1 MVYLDGTKWKAVLTM
16 RAGDG
21 LESPE
26 CFPVRLKFSPGSQV
40 RRIHYAWVVA
50 AVTFVALM
58 GAAGFRATP
67 SVLIVP
73 LQNEFGWNRAII
85 SIAVSINLILFGLTG
100 PFAAALMDRF
110 GLRVVTVGALITVAA
125 GALLTTVMNAPWQ
138 LYLLWGVVVG
148 LGTGCMASVL
158 AATVANRWFV
168 HRRGLVLG
176 ALTAA
181 GATGQLIFLPGLGWL
196 AQSAGWRLA
205 AIAVAVAAL
214 AVVPVVALFLRNR
227 PSDLG
232 LRAFGA
238 TEADT
243 VPTNTGSPIANA
255 FRGLRMGV
263 RSRDFWLLG
272 GSFFICGASTNGLIG
287 THLIP
292 ASMDHGMAEVTA
304 ASLLA
309 VIGVFDVIGTLASGY
324 LTDRFDSRW
333 LLFFYY
339 GLRGLSLLFLP
350 YVFGSPLFAL
360 ILFIVFYGL
369 DWVATVPP
377 TVQLARRVFG
387 AQNFAIVYGWIF
399 AAHQMGAA
407 TIAFAA
413 GAVRTFFGDYQLA
426 FMSSGLLCLVAAGLV
441 LRIAR
446 ERPGTVVVPEPG
458 VGAEAPAYS

>member
-1 MVYLDGTKWKAVLTM
+1 MKRV
-16 RAGDG
+16 
-21 LESPE
+21 
-26 CFPVRLKFSPGSQV
+26 
-40 RRIHYAWVVA
+40 HYAWVVA
-50 AVTFVALM
+50 VVTFIALL
-58 GAAGFRATP
+58 GSAGFRATP
-67 SVLIVP
+67 GVLIVP

-85 SIAVSINLILFGLTG
+85 SVAVSINLILFGLTG

-110 GLRVVTVGALITVAA
+110 GLRTVTVGALITVAT

-168 HRRGLVLG
+168 QRRGLVLG

-205 AIAVAVAAL
+205 AIAVALAAL

-227 PSDLG
+227 PADLG

-292 ASMDHGMAEVTA
+292 ASMDHGMPEVTA

-309 VIGVFDVIGTLASGY
+309 VIGVFDIAGTMLSGW
-324 LTDRFDSRW
+324 LTDRVDSRL
-333 LLFFYY
+333 LLFWYY

-350 YVFGSPLFAL
+350 LAFSTGYLGLF
-360 ILFIVFYGL
+360 LFIVFYGL
-369 DWVATVPP
+369 D
-377 TVQLARRVFG
+377 
-387 AQNFAIVYGWIF
+387 
-399 AAHQMGAA
+399 
-407 TIAFAA
+407 
-413 GAVRTFFGDYQLA
+413 
-426 FMSSGLLCLVAAGLV
+426 
-441 LRIAR
+441 
-446 ERPGTVVVPEPG
+446 
-458 VGAEAPAYS
+458 

>member
-1 MVYLDGTKWKAVLTM
+1 M
-16 RAGDG
+16 
-21 LESPE
+21 
-26 CFPVRLKFSPGSQV
+26 
-40 RRIHYAWVVA
+40 RRIHYAWIMA

-73 LQNEFGWNRAII
+73 LQNEFGWNRAVI
-85 SIAVSINLILFGLTG
+85 SVAVSVNLVLFGLTG

-110 GLRVVTVGALITVAA
+110 GLRAVTVGALITVST
-125 GALLTTVMNAPWQ
+125 GALLTTVMNSPWQ

-158 AATVANRWFV
+158 AATVAGRWFV
-168 HRRGLVLG
+168 RRRGLVLG

-196 AQSAGWRLA
+196 AQNVGWRYA
-205 AIAVAVAAL
+205 AISVGLAAL
-214 AVVPVVALFLRNR
+214 AVVPLVAILVRNR
-227 PSDLG
+227 PGDLG
-232 LRAFGA
+232 LRAYGA
-238 TEADT
+238 TEADS
-243 VPTNTGSPIANA
+243 VPLTTGSPIANA
-255 FRGLRMGV
+255 FGGLQVGV

-309 VIGVFDVIGTLASGY
+309 VIGVFDVVGTLASGY

-339 GLRGLSLLFLP
+339 GLRGFSLLLLP
-350 YVFGSPLFAL
+350 YVIGSASFGL

-377 TVQLARRVFG
+377 TVQLARKVFG
-387 AQNFAIVYGWIF
+387 QRNFAIVYGWIF
-399 AAHQMGAA
+399 AAHQIGAA

-426 FMSSGLLCLVAAGLV
+426 FMFSGLLCLVAAGLV

-446 ERPGTVVVPEPG
+446 PRAGRVEVLE
-458 VGAEAPAYS
+458 PAYS

>member
-1 MVYLDGTKWKAVLTM
+1 MK
-16 RAGDG
+16 
-21 LESPE
+21 
-26 CFPVRLKFSPGSQV
+26 
-40 RRIHYAWVVA
+40 RIHYAWIMA
-50 AVTFVALM
+50 AVTFIALM

-73 LQNEFGWNRAII
+73 LQNEFGWNRAVI
-85 SIAVSINLILFGLTG
+85 SVAVSINLILFGLTG

-110 GLRVVTVGALITVAA
+110 GLRVVTVGALITVSA
-125 GALLTTVMNAPWQ
+125 GALLTTVMNSPWQ

-158 AATVANRWFV
+158 AATVAGRWFV
-168 HRRGLVLG
+168 QRRGLVLG

-196 AQSAGWRLA
+196 AQSVGWRYA
-205 AIAVAVAAL
+205 AISVGVAAL
-214 AVVPVVALFLRNR
+214 VVVPLVAIFFRNR
-227 PSDLG
+227 PSDVG
-232 LRAFGA
+232 LRAYGA
-238 TEADT
+238 TEADS
-243 VPTNTGSPIANA
+243 VPLTTGSPIANA
-255 FRGLRMGV
+255 FRGLQLGV

-333 LLFFYY
+333 LLFVYY
-339 GLRGLSLLFLP
+339 GLRGFSLLLLP
-350 YVFGSPLFAL
+350 YVLGSPQFGL

-377 TVQLARRVFG
+377 TVQLARKVFG
-387 AQNFAIVYGWIF
+387 QQNFAIVYGWIF
-399 AAHQMGAA
+399 AAHQIGAA
-407 TIAFAA
+407 TVAFAA

-426 FMSSGLLCLVAAGLV
+426 FMFSGLLCLLAAGLV

-446 ERPGTVVVPEPG
+446 PRPGHVEVLE
-458 VGAEAPAYS
+458 PAYS

>member
-1 MVYLDGTKWKAVLTM
+1 MN
-16 RAGDG
+16 
-21 LESPE
+21 
-26 CFPVRLKFSPGSQV
+26 
-40 RRIHYAWVVA
+40 RIHYAWVVA
-50 AVTFVALM
+50 AVTFVALL
-58 GAAGFRATP
+58 GSAGFRATP
-67 SVLIVP
+67 GVLIVP
-73 LQNEFGWNRAII
+73 LQNEFGWNRAVIAA
-85 SIAVSINLILFGLTG
+85 AVSINLILFGLTG

-110 GLRVVTVGALITVAA
+110 GLRAVTVGALVTVAT

-168 HRRGLVLG
+168 ARRGLVLG
-176 ALTAA
+176 VLTAA
-181 GATGQLIFLPGLGWL
+181 GATGQLIFLPALGWL
-196 AQSAGWRLA
+196 AQNSGWRWS
-205 AIAVAVAAL
+205 AVTVGVAAL
-214 AVVPVVALFLRNR
+214 AVVPVVALFMRNR

-232 LRAFGA
+232 IRAFGA
-238 TEADT
+238 READA
-243 VPTNTGSPIANA
+243 VAVSTGSPIVNA
-255 FRGLRMGV
+255 FRGLRIGV

-309 VIGVFDVIGTLASGY
+309 TIGVFDVIGTLLSGY
-324 LTDRFDSRW
+324 LTDRFDGRW
-333 LLFFYY
+333 LLFVYY
-339 GLRGLSLLFLP
+339 GLRGLSLLLLP
-350 YVFGSPLFAL
+350 YVFGSPQFAL

-377 TVQLARRVFG
+377 TVQLARKVFG
-387 AQNFAIVYGWIF
+387 RQNFAIVYGWIF
-399 AAHQMGAA
+399 AAHQLGAA
-407 TIAFAA
+407 AIAFAA

-426 FMSSGLLCLVAAGLV
+426 FMSSGLLCLLAAGLV

-446 ERPGTVVVPEPG
+446 ERPGRVETREP
-458 VGAEAPAYS
+458 APAYS

>member
-1 MVYLDGTKWKAVLTM
+1 MKRV
-16 RAGDG
+16 
-21 LESPE
+21 
-26 CFPVRLKFSPGSQV
+26 
-40 RRIHYAWVVA
+40 HYAWVVA
-50 AVTFVALM
+50 AVTFFALL
-58 GAAGFRATP
+58 GSAGFRATP
-67 SVLIVP
+67 GVLIVP

-85 SIAVSINLILFGLTG
+85 SIAVSINLILFGLMG

-110 GLRVVTVGALITVAA
+110 GLRIVTVGALLTVAT
-125 GALLTTVMNAPWQ
+125 GALLTTVMSSPWQ

-158 AATVANRWFV
+158 AATVASRWFV
-168 HRRGLVLG
+168 QRRGLVLG

-196 AQSAGWRLA
+196 AQNSGWRYA
-205 AIAVAVAAL
+205 AIAVAAAAV
-214 AVVPVVALFLRNR
+214 AVVPIVAIFLRNR
-227 PSDLG
+227 PSDVG
-232 LRAFGA
+232 LRAYGS
-238 TEADT
+238 TEADKA
-243 VPTNTGSPIANA
+243 PANTGSPIANA
-255 FRGLRMGV
+255 FRGLRIGV
-263 RSRDFWLLG
+263 KSRDFWLLG

-309 VIGVFDVIGTLASGY
+309 TIGIFDVIGTLASGY

-333 LLFFYY
+333 LLFIYY
-339 GLRGLSLLFLP
+339 GLRGLSLLLLP
-350 YVFGSPLFAL
+350 YVLGTPNFAL

-377 TVQLARRVFG
+377 TVQLARKAFG
-387 AQNFAIVYGWIF
+387 MQNFAIIYGWIF
-399 AAHQMGAA
+399 AAHQLGAA
-407 TIAFAA
+407 AIAFAA

-426 FMSSGLLCLVAAGLV
+426 FMFSGLLCLLAAGLV

-446 ERPGTVVVPEPG
+446 ERPAGRVTVG
-458 VGAEAPAYS
+458 AAEAPAYT